1 MTKRTDP
8 VALDQAQK
16 AFFQE
21 LELRSRGYRK
31 AFVFDRSGWATEL
44 KEIRKT
50 VEKTLHEHSVGRH
63 QCDRTIQT
71 YFYVRRTC
79 VTISEPLKTILP
91 LTHDEDSQRLKDS
104 GWPKWKFTLP
114 TRSISDRGE
123 IRIATNFGRP
133 EKAEAAAF
141 AALDRRAKSYRKT
154 FRFYQDE
161 WPTEHKAIIR
171 IAQRILLKYAIEG
184 HDPENLWSAYLSHSG
199 FSVQLMKPPIDARVR
214 TREQRELVRV
224 QLDQAS
230 LLGFLPPLNTTGKAF
245 VEGAHT
251 TLNAASA
258 QQTSSLSSKDH

>member
-1 MTKRTDP
+1 MTERTDP

-21 LELRSRGYRK
+21 LELRSRNYRK
-31 AFVFDRSGWATEL
+31 AFLFDQAEWKAEL
-44 KEIRKT
+44 KEIRKI
-50 VEKTLHEHSVGRH
+50 VEQTLLEHTGGSL

-79 VTISEPLKTILP
+79 VKISEPFKTIPP

-104 GWPKWKFTLP
+104 GWPNWKFTLP
-114 TRSISDRGE
+114 TKSISDRGE
-123 IRIATNFGRP
+123 IRTATNFESP

-161 WPTEHKAIIR
+161 WSSEHRAIIR
-171 IAQRILLKYAIEG
+171 NAQRILLKYAIEG
-184 HDPENLWSAYLSHSG
+184 HDPENLWSAYLCHRG
-199 FSVQLMKPPIDARVR
+199 FSIQLIKPPIDQRVR
-214 TREQRELVRV
+214 TREERKAVRV
-224 QLDQAS
+224 RQEQAS
-230 LLGFLPPLNTTGKAF
+230 LFALLTPLNTTGKAF

-251 TLNAASA
+251 VLNAASA